1 MRRGGRLG
9 RSFANEGT
17 YVMSTQPTGIP
28 FSGGFF
34 EQLIPMLAERTV
46 MLVVTKAD
54 EQHLSVSVIPK
65 RMKDGENTALLTPL
79 CCTGTAQEL
88 DRELPAQLREFVA
101 GHVKLAN
108 NLGEIQREREE
119 AEKAAREEA
128 KRKQKTAGA
137 AARKTAEPAL
147 PAATTKKP
155 EPERPPA
162 LSLFDQAEAPAAP
175 GPALPTTT
183 EGPAQGQD

>member
-1 MRRGGRLG
+1 
-9 RSFANEGT
+9 
-17 YVMSTQPTGIP
+17 MSTQQTDTSI
-28 FSGGFF
+28 SGGFF

-108 NLGEIQREREE
+108 NLADIQRERDE

-128 KRKQKTAGA
+128 KRKQKTIGSGTK
-137 AARKTAEPAL
+137 KTAEPAT
-147 PAATTKKP
+147 PIGAVNKA
-155 EPERPPA
+155 EPERTPA
-162 LSLFDQAEAPAAP
+162 LTLFDQDEPATAPT
-175 GPALPTTT
+175 PAQPTTT
-183 EGPAQGQD
+183 AESVAAHN